1 MNLVF
6 QIMEITD
13 NVIVCVNLLDEAKKN
28 GNDIEETFAEL
39 AKEYS
44 DDTGSASDGGL
55 IDYFNKDDNMDEAF
69 LNASIDLEEGKYTE
83 EPVQSSYGYH
93 IILKVDQKKKPK
105 LKEVRDDVIQT
116 LADNKL
122 NEDASLRYNA
132 LIAIRED
139 AGIEFNDDSLK
150 KVFFYIQI
158 FSQDVEN
165 FKREKSSTFNCAFNN
180 LANINSCVVNY
191 NSNLLRIVKQKFD
204 IAKQK
209 RLSKNNFFAAINVKK
224 NSETPS
230 TYGVP
235 VIHKKEIKKPSVGSY
250 KEYTIEPSLDMITY
264 ETIITEICQL
274 GNSMERKP
282 SLYQGKDEEGIR
294 DFFVT
299 MLETKFEGVT
309 ATGET
314 FNHCGKTDILL
325 KNAADGSNLFIAECK
340 FWHGAKHFKE
350 SISQLFDRYL
360 TWRDSKVALMVFVK
374 GTNFT
379 TAIESIHKNVVTHEY
394 FVRTNKIRNETS
406 SNYIFRLPQ
415 DANKEVFL
423 EIIAFNF
430 DKMID

>member
-1 MNLVF
+1 MFGHRSINSFSELNWDSF
-6 QIMEITD
+6 QDNIFKEID
-13 NVIVCVNLLDEAKKN
+13 EELLKC
-28 GNDIEETFAEL
+28 
-39 AKEYS
+39 S
-44 DDTGSASDGGL
+44 DDYILNVNVEDFISYLTEKYKLEPLNILLETEEIDTPKEIRQDLSEVQPYSILTRCGTRYRNGYQIKISYSFTGSTVLFSVRPNPFTMTSYEINVED
-55 IDYFNKDDNMDEAF
+55 
-69 LNASIDLEEGKYTE
+69 
-83 EPVQSSYGYH
+83 SS
-93 IILKVDQKKKPK
+93 
-105 LKEVRDDVIQT
+105 
-116 LADNKL
+116 
-122 NEDASLRYNA
+122 
-132 LIAIRED
+132 
-139 AGIEFNDDSLK
+139 K
-150 KVFFYIQI
+150 KVSFYIQI
-158 FSQDVEN
+158 FSQDVEK
-165 FKREKSSTFNCAFNN
+165 FKREKFSAFNCAFTN

-191 NSNLLRIVKQKFD
+191 NSNLLRIIKQKFD
-204 IAKQK
+204 VVKQK

-224 NSETPS
+224 SSETPS

-379 TAIESIHKNVVTHEY
+379 TAIESIHKNIVTHEY
-394 FVRTNKIRNETS
+394 FVRKNKIRNETS

>member
-1 MNLVF
+1 MFGHRSINSFSEVNWDSF
-6 QIMEITD
+6 QNNIFKEI
-13 NVIVCVNLLDEAKKN
+13 DEE
-28 GNDIEETFAEL
+28 IL
-39 AKEYS
+39 RCS
-44 DDTGSASDGGL
+44 DDYILNVNTEDFISYLTEKYKLEPLNILLETEEIDTPKEIRQDLSEVQPYSILTRYGTRYRNGYQIKISYSFTGSTVLFSVRPNPFT
-55 IDYFNKDDNMDEAF
+55 I
-69 LNASIDLEEGKYTE
+69 T
-83 EPVQSSYGYH
+83 SYE
-93 IILKVDQKKKPK
+93 INV
-105 LKEVRDDVIQT
+105 
-116 LADNKL
+116 
-122 NEDASLRYNA
+122 
-132 LIAIRED
+132 
-139 AGIEFNDDSLK
+139 DDSLK
-150 KVFFYIQI
+150 KVSFYIQI

-282 SLYQGKDEEGIR
+282 SLYQGKNEEGIR